1 MQRYVIERDLPGA
14 GNLSPKELKDIARTS
29 NEVLRDMKDIQWE
42 QSFVAG
48 DRIYCVYLAANEQ
61 LVRDHAQRGGF
72 PCNAV
77 TRVTSVIDP
86 LTEFA

>member
-14 GNLSPKELKDIARTS
+14 GDLSSQQLKEIAQTS
-29 NEVLRDMKDIQWE
+29 NEVLRGMKDIQWE
-42 QSFVAG
+42 QSFVTG

-61 LVRDHAQRGGF
+61 LVRDHADRGGF
-72 PCNAV
+72 PCNTV

-86 LTEFA
+86 LTGFA